1 MTTIEAVNFK
11 EKALEK
17 MLDEMNG
24 IHSGAEDVI
33 HNWLCDQEEP
43 AIFEG
48 VLKEGRSIKGAVKY
62 CSSRASKHQH
72 EGVAMMDDETVF
84 SWVRK
89 YFISEK
95 VPKSSTKATVKTTAE
110 KSKPKQKPKAK
121 PKPKSKK
128 KEEKSQEG
136 FEQLNL
142 LDFL

>member
-1 MTTIEAVNFK
+1 MTTIETVNFK

-33 HNWLCDQEEP
+33 HNWLCDQEEQ

-48 VLKEGRSIKGAVKY
+48 VLKKDRSIKGAVKY

-72 EGVAMMDDETVF
+72 EGVAMIDDETVF

-95 VPKSSTKATVKTTAE
+95 VPKNSTKTTVKTTAE
-110 KSKPKQKPKAK
+110 KLKPKQKPK
-121 PKPKSKK
+121 PKQ

-136 FEQLNL
+136 FEQLDL